1 MSNKI
6 GLCKY
11 CWEVLCSQ
19 CQENLIDDD
28 NDHVSKSELRKWCEE
43 RLARVAQDRKGLR
56 FNDDREDVM
65 ALEGMKEMLH
75 CVLRKFCKEV
85 S

>member
-28 NDHVSKSELRKWCEE
+28 NDHVSKSELRAWCE
-43 RLARVAQDRKGLR
+43 D
-56 FNDDREDVM
+56 
-65 ALEGMKEMLH
+65 GMKLLDEQRDPMTNLLYAMH
-75 CVLRKFCKEV
+75 QVILEKFCAGEK
-85 S
+85 